1 MVKQNKRTCWMLPLG
16 KSQLVIIFA
25 NSQRNWKKVY
35 LLMAMPEDV
44 LLSSNA
50 FKIEQEKVLISGFK
64 NIKTIWFIA
73 TLNLLQ
79 RWGWKGWWS

>member
-1 MVKQNKRTCWMLPLG
+1 
-16 KSQLVIIFA
+16 
-25 NSQRNWKKVY
+25 
-35 LLMAMPEDV
+35 MPEDV

-73 TLNLLQ
+73 TLDLLQ